1 MPTVKIVQHFP
12 LQNTAYSVL
21 QLGCNLFIF
30 KKLPLFPP
38 LFVKFEQ
45 KLLHHI
51 RLNSFVGAYEIFPSF
66 LSLNC
71 LFEVTY
77 SLPEF
82 EEGSWNV
89 RSGWF
94 WGKKRSFCCPCRNA
108 FRFSQVVT
116 PQWRWRVLTE
126 SALSQRCPARASLT
140 ALSLALR
147 FLLPRAAP
155 RDVGNQDMGLTRAE
169 KGEDAGKAAELQIAR
184 QPFTQ
189 VLGFLFHCVSNSV
202 QCCMLPSPLSTTDC
216 VIPY

>member
-21 QLGCNLFIF
+21 QLGCNLLIF

-51 RLNSFVGAYEIFPSF
+51 RLNSFVSAYEIFPSF

-82 EEGSWNV
+82 EEGS
-89 RSGWF
+89 
-94 WGKKRSFCCPCRNA
+94 
-108 FRFSQVVT
+108 
-116 PQWRWRVLTE
+116 
-126 SALSQRCPARASLT
+126 
-140 ALSLALR
+140 
-147 FLLPRAAP
+147 
-155 RDVGNQDMGLTRAE
+155 
-169 KGEDAGKAAELQIAR
+169 
-184 QPFTQ
+184 
-189 VLGFLFHCVSNSV
+189 
-202 QCCMLPSPLSTTDC
+202 
-216 VIPY
+216 